1 MGNLT
6 KKQAEEGARD
16 FEKER
21 TGERDSSKE
30 FARAGHQARE
40 DAVGTDFEVRPAKG
54 TETESSS
61 KSDTDSSSDNN
72 SDSSSENSDSSSDNS
87 E

>member
-6 KKQAEEGARD
+6 KKQSEEGARE
-16 FEKER
+16 FEQER

-30 FARAGHQARE
+30 FARAEHQARE
-40 DAVGTDFEVRPAKG
+40 DAVGTDFEVRPSKG

-61 KSDTDSSSDNN
+61 KTDADSSSDDNT
-72 SDSSSENSDSSSDNS
+72 ESSSDNS